1 MRRGFFVGG
10 YMNTVRCYD
19 NNGNGTLISAEELET
34 RVAVYGVFI
43 ENGRVLLLRN
53 HNNALWQLPGEL
65 LAANE
70 RPSHAVR
77 HHLRHIMGILPE
89 LGDLLLLEDRFLLD
103 KNGRGLRV
111 STMYYALRRPTALA
125 ATLPE
130 QQEEDLQP
138 EFIEIEGLQQGQ
150 LQFGYQAIHAGL
162 THA

>member
-1 MRRGFFVGG
+1 
-10 YMNTVRCYD
+10 MNTARCYD
-19 NNGNGTLISAEELET
+19 SDGNGTTIAASELED

-53 HNNALWQLPGEL
+53 QNNALWRLPGGL

-77 HHLRHIMGILPE
+77 HHLRHIMGILPK

-103 KNGRGLRV
+103 ENGRGSRV
-111 STMYYALRRPTALA
+111 STLYYALRRPTALA

-130 QQEEDLQP
+130 QQYEDLQP
-138 EFIEIEGLQQGQ
+138 EFIEIAGLQQGQ

-162 THA
+162 AHA